1 MPEKI
6 LDDISHRRYNPL
18 KGSWLLVSPHR
29 TKRPWQGQQEGPST
43 IDLPEYD
50 PKASTINMQLEVAS
64 ADQPSVVLLMP
75 SQLASVRR
83 QQPRLQQHFC
93 LRQRLQRR
101 ERATGRLRC
110 RVLQGCLTIP
120 DLSSLL
126 LRAEGVK
133 GRCYVLTFS
142 PKHNVTLPDMSAAE
156 ILPIIETWTRIYA
169 SHLAPTNPLTEVAAK
184 SDLGEAPAE
193 TKVVPPK
200 DQLRYMQIFEN
211 KGAAMGC
218 SNPHPHCQIWT
229 TSTLPEEPAAETVQ
243 MAKYRA
249 EHGGRHLLADYV
261 KLEMD
266 KQERVVWQNDAFLV
280 VCPWWAVWPFEV
292 MILAKRH
299 VRALVDLTAAE
310 RLQLAEAVQEVTR
323 RYDNLFE
330 TSFPYS
336 SGIHQ
341 APLEGSAEEVENSYF
356 HMHFY
361 PPLLRSATVRKFLVG
376 YELMA
381 EPQRDITPEQAAARL
396 RDDCG
401 GELYRKKM

>member
-1 MPEKI
+1 MPETI

-29 TKRPWQGQQEGPST
+29 TKRPWQGQQEGPNT

-50 PKASTINMQLEVAS
+50 PKCYLCPRNSRASGDSNPDYSNTFVFVNDYS
-64 ADQPSVVLLMP
+64 AVKE
-75 SQLASVRR
+75 
-83 QQPRLQQHFC
+83 QQADYDA
-93 LRQRLQRR
+93 
-101 ERATGRLRC
+101 ETSKD
-110 RVLQGCLTIP
+110 

-142 PKHNVTLPDMSAAE
+142 PKHNVTLPDMSAAD

-261 KLEMD
+261 KLEME

-299 VRALVDLTAAE
+299 VRALIDLTAAE
-310 RLQLAEAVQEVTR
+310 RLQFAEAVQEVTR

-341 APLEGSAEEVENSYF
+341 APLEGSADEVENSYF